1 MFADLA
7 GRSVALYSAAAPSEF
22 DSYSIDVA
30 LPWDR
35 HAIMNYCMAGE
46 VCLMDEYLDVRG
58 PQIVTVPFEDV
69 RVQISAVFRLRPF
82 AALRRFLQVTDVKG

>member
-7 GRSVALYSAAAPSEF
+7 GRSATLCSAAAPSEF
-22 DSYSIDVA
+22 DSYSIDVV

-46 VCLMDEYLDVRG
+46 VCLMDKYLDVRG
-58 PQIVTVPFEDV
+58 PQITTVPFEDV
-69 RVQISAVFRLRPF
+69 RV
-82 AALRRFLQVTDVKG
+82 